1 MYDFSYGHDVTHGPY
16 ITSSL
21 SDDTHMKKCDPN
33 DIPSGWAPN
42 EEEDE
47 EEEEE
52 EEYESQ
58 TSDDETY
65 SS

>member
-1 MYDFSYGHDVTHGPY
+1 MHIISPLIDETF
-16 ITSSL
+16 IEE
-21 SDDTHMKKCDPN
+21 CDAN
-33 DIPSGWAPN
+33 DIPSGWANN
-42 EEEDE
+42 EEEEEED

-58 TSDDETY
+58 TSDEEEF